1 MLQKRK
7 EPLNLVL
14 HWVDIILVILLTI
27 ISLFFQ
33 HPFVNREFSI
43 KNIIKK
49 YIFVI
54 SE

>member
-14 HWVDIILVILLTI
+14 HWVDIILVILLAI

-43 KNIIKK
+43 KNIIKN
-49 YIFVI
+49 IFVI

>member
-1 MLQKRK
+1 MMQKRK
-7 EPLNLVL
+7 GPLSLVL
-14 HWVDIILVILLTI
+14 YWVDIILVILAI

-33 HPFVNREFSI
+33 HPFVNREFII
-43 KNIIKK
+43 KNTIKK

>member
-14 HWVDIILVILLTI
+14 HWVDILLAI

-43 KNIIKK
+43 KNTIKK